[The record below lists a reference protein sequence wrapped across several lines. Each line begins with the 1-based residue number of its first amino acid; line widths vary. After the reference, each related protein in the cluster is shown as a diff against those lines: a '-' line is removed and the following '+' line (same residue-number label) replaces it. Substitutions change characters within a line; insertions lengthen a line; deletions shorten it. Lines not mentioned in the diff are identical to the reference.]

1 MNMPT
6 VAKGITATLTVA
18 SFLSSPLVSLADE
31 GGPASFQEQLK
42 GVAAKQVEDQKA
54 RIEKAEQD
62 LMSKELLYPDGR
74 LVGRGIIKL
83 NPEGTSNQLKAFQTS
98 FPYGYPDGPALD
110 PAFEDEQSTMFI
122 LAVGR
127 DGPPLAAKRI
137 KIKDMDFPI
146 AFELTCDDLVFPYTP
161 DAWLASPNSHDTIAL
176 TVILTP
182 GNVLAAPNAAGR
194 VGFGLSEPAKVAGA
208 FSRTTADISL
218 AAKLDGKLY
227 TNEEIVSLFFIVHI
241 LWLFHYTSSLSFSLF
256 SSHVSLLLFFRVH
269 RRPFFPRL
277 TMNWIAY
284 LPHQSRNL
292 LQKATTSRNDKRRLI
307 PTSLQYYV

>member
-1 MNMPT
+1 MNSLIFFVVISLSCCRSGLCWNVARFPFVKQALS
-6 VAKGITATLTVA
+6 VAKGVTATLTVA
-18 SFLSSPLVSLADE
+18 SFLSSPLVSLADD
-31 GGPASFQEQLK
+31 PISFQEQLK
-42 GVAAKQVEDQKA
+42 GVAAKQVEDQKT

-83 NPEGTSNQLKAFQTS
+83 NPEGTPTQLKTFSSS

-194 VGFGLSEPAKVAGA
+194 VGFGLSEPATVAGT

-227 TNEEIVSLFFIVHI
+227 TNEEIVSPFF
-241 LWLFHYTSSLSFSLF
+241 SSPCPPLLTLSHFSVLF
-256 SSHVSLLLFFRVH
+256 SSSFLFRQFC
-269 RRPFFPRL
+269 PRL
-277 TMNWIAY
+277 IGNWTA
-284 LPHQSRNL
+284 
-292 LQKATTSRNDKRRLI
+292 
-307 PTSLQYYV
+307 